1 MLKGQ
6 LAPFERRGVRDFE
19 AIEGISRRKKT
30 IKGEYI
36 ILTAYELPMS
46 WDHMPEMESMV
57 TTHSNI

>member
-1 MLKGQ
+1 M
-6 LAPFERRGVRDFE
+6 RDFE

>member
-1 MLKGQ
+1 M
-6 LAPFERRGVRDFE
+6 RDFAE
-19 AIEGISRRKKT
+19 ITWFSGAIRDQSSQKT

-46 WDHMPEMESMV
+46 WDHMSEMESMV